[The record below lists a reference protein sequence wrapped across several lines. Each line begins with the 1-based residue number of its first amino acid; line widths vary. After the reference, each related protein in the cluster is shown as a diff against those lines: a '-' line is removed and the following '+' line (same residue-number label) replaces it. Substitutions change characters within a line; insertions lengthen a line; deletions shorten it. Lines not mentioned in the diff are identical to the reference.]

1 MNVAALAEELG
12 LSLSN
17 QKVESISS
25 VLASR
30 ARNSGATFAPTVR
43 EVLHGCRAEIK
54 SIVLT
59 LLRSRTQAEYSRE
72 RDRLFI
78 NYLGLSLAISHF
90 ASAVVSRDVIE
101 RLSRESI
108 CELENDFRDKG
119 LAAFGASVR
128 SQTLFTIWTLRET
141 NEVLLQIAGTK
152 LDETKQDQDRRA
164 CLHFTFSA
172 FRAQMALECLQVAM
186 DAGIAVY
193 PEVSD
198 ELVDDLRAMVNAYS
212 WARQG
217 LEIRVPSLDA
227 GIEIPAMD
235 DEDRQLIDT
244 AFVNA
249 SELTERQ

>member
-1 MNVAALAEELG
+1 MNVVALAEELG

-30 ARNSGATFAPTVR
+30 AKNSAATFAPTVR

-54 SIVLT
+54 SI
-59 LLRSRTQAEYSRE
+59 LLILLGTRTQAEYGRE
-72 RDRLFI
+72 RERLFSK
-78 NYLGLSLAISHF
+78 YLGLSLAISHF
-90 ASAVVSRDVIE
+90 ASAVVPRDVIE

-128 SQTLFTIWTLRET
+128 SQTLFTIWTLRRT
-141 NEVLLQIAGTK
+141 NEVLLQIVGAK
-152 LDETKQDQDRRA
+152 LDEAKRDEDRNT

-172 FRAQMALECLQVAM
+172 FRAQMALECLQMAM
-186 DAGIAVY
+186 DGGIAVY
-193 PEVSD
+193 PEVSE

-217 LEIRVPSLDA
+217 LEIRVPSVDV

-235 DEDRQLIDT
+235 DEDRQLIDA

-249 SELTERQ
+249 SELTEGQ